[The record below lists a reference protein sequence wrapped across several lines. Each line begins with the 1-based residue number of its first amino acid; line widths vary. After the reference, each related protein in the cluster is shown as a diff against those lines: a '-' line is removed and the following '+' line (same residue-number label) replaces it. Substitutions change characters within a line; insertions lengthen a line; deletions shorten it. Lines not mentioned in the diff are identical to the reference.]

1 MLLSDAGHATRQY
14 LDGRPA
20 RRALAGGK
28 VLSWVSDGLRRG
40 GSFGVVAVVLAGVD
54 EAGLDAAGHP
64 EEPRVAAP
72 VVATLGLLVD
82 GAGEHFLRATDVAA
96 GVPEEHAVPPHCL
109 AVRRLRGHR
118 LLEVHL
124 RPASQMCAAII
135 HA

>member
-1 MLLSDAGHATRQY
+1 M
-14 LDGRPA
+14 
-20 RRALAGGK
+20 
-28 VLSWVSDGLRRG
+28 SWGLRWAAAARG
-40 GSFGVVAVVLAGVD
+40 GSFGVAAVVLAGVD

-72 VVATLGLLVD
+72 VVAALGLLVD

-124 RPASQMCAAII
+124 RPAKCVQRSFTREKSIKILTAFREM
-135 HA
+135 